1 MGILDFLAEQFV
13 DVIDWTERPG
23 ELALRYPV
31 AEDEILNGTQLTVR
45 EGQRAFFYS
54 DGQVADVFEPGL
66 HTLETANLPLLTALL
81 NWDKGFTSPFKS
93 DLVFFTTRE
102 QIGLKWGTAQAVTV
116 RDREFGPLRL
126 RAYGNYAFRLEDIA
140 VFAAK
145 LMGTLDRLT
154 VAELDPQL
162 RSAIATALAADLG
175 DDTSF
180 VDLAAD
186 QQALSVR
193 LQTAVAPAFAAWGL
207 MCTSFLVESVSL
219 PEAVQRELDRASG
232 GRIAKGAEQ

>member
-1 MGILDFLAEQFV
+1 MGILDFLTDQFV

-54 DGQVADVFEPGL
+54 DGQVADVFGPGL

-81 NWDKGFTSPFKS
+81 NWDKGFASPFKS

-102 QIGLKWGTAQAVTV
+102 QVGLKWGTAQPVTV

-126 RAYGNYAFRLEDIA
+126 RAYGSYAFRLDNIA
-140 VFAAK
+140 LFAAR

-162 RSAIATALAADLG
+162 RSAIATALATDLG

-186 QQALSVR
+186 QQALSAR
-193 LQTAVAPAFAAWGL
+193 LQAAVTPAFAAWGL
-207 MCTSFLVESVSL
+207 ACTGFFVESVSL
-219 PEAVQRELDRASG
+219 PDTVQRALDQASAA
-232 GRIAKGAEQ
+232 RLAR